1 MGLQLIYLCKETK
14 KKNTTSGEGG
24 QRKEYYCSVS
34 ARNRESEG
42 RVWGGCDCKRGSRK
56 NIIHNLLIGVNVW
69 RAVFKSIIYKA
80 IVIVGVLPSK
90 MMLINT

>member
-1 MGLQLIYLCKETK
+1 MVYLCKETK
-14 KKNTTSGEGG
+14 KKNTTGGEGG
-24 QRKEYYCSVS
+24 QRKEYFCSVS

-42 RVWGGCDCKRGSRK
+42 GVGCDCKRGSRK
-56 NIIHNLLIGVNVW
+56 NIIHNLLICVNIW
-69 RAVFKSIIYKA
+69 RAVVKSNIYKA